1 MIYTFEGTI
10 KEIFDTITFD
20 SGFSKR
26 EIVLT
31 SDEQY
36 PQDVKFEFIKE
47 ASSSLDAFT
56 TGEAAKISFALR
68 GNEYN
73 GKYFVNLKGISIAK
87 MSGTPT
93 ASVPTPAPAV
103 VTEPTGGGTETDDLP
118 F

>member
-47 ASSSLDAFT
+47 ATTSLDVFKV
-56 TGEAAKISFALR
+56 GEAAKISFALR

-87 MSGTPT
+87 MSGTEP
-93 ASVPTPAPAV
+93 AAATPAPAV
-103 VTEPTGGGTETDDLP
+103 VTEPTGGGTDGEDDLP

>member
-31 SDEQY
+31 SNEQY
-36 PQDVKFEFIKE
+36 PQEVKFEFIKE
-47 ASSSLDAFT
+47 ASSSLDVFSI
-56 TGEAAKISFALR
+56 GEAAKISFALK

-93 ASVPTPAPAV
+93 SSVPTPAPDLV
-103 VTEPTGGGTETDDLP
+103 MEPTGADTETDDLP

>member
-1 MIYTFEGTI
+1 MIYNFEGTI
-10 KEIFDTITFD
+10 KEIFETQTFD
-20 SGFSKR
+20 SGFTKR

-47 ASSSLDAFT
+47 SIASLDAFNV
-56 TGEAAKISFALR
+56 GETAKIGFALR

-87 MSGTPT
+87 LTAGATP
-93 ASVPTPAPAV
+93 AAPAV
-103 VTEPTGGGTETDDLP
+103 APLETSTGADDTDDLP

>member
-1 MIYTFEGTI
+1 MIYNFEGTI
-10 KEIFDTITFD
+10 KEMFDTVTFD

-36 PQDVKFEFIKE
+36 PQEVKFEFIKE
-47 ASSSLDAFT
+47 TIASLDAFAV
-56 TGEAAKISFALR
+56 GESAKIAFAVR

-87 MSGTPT
+87 LTGSATT
-93 ASVPTPAPAV
+93 AAPALE
-103 VTEPTGGGTETDDLP
+103 TSNGADDTDDLP

>member
-1 MIYTFEGTI
+1 MIYNFEGTI

-47 ASSSLDAFT
+47 ATTSLDVFT
-56 TGEAAKISFALR
+56 VGEAAKISFALR

-87 MSGTPT
+87 MSGTEP
-93 ASVPTPAPAV
+93 AATPAPAV
-103 VTEPTGGGTETDDLP
+103 VTEPTASGPSETDDLP

>member
-1 MIYTFEGTI
+1 MIYNFEGTI
-10 KEIFDTITFD
+10 KVILDTQTFD

-36 PQDVKFEFIKE
+36 PQEVKFEFIKE
-47 ASSSLDAFT
+47 SIASLDAFAP
-56 TGEAAKISFALR
+56 GEKAKIGFAIR

-87 MSGTPT
+87 LTT
-93 ASVPTPAPAV
+93 DAKATPAAPKVA
-103 VTEPTGGGTETDDLP
+103 TLETSTGADETDDLP

>member
-31 SDEQY
+31 SNEQY
-36 PQDVKFEFIKE
+36 PQEVKFEFIKE
-47 ASSSLDAFT
+47 ASSSLDVFSI
-56 TGEAAKISFALR
+56 GESAKISFAIR

-87 MSGTPT
+87 MSGTEP
-93 ASVPTPAPAV
+93 AVATPAPAV
-103 VTEPTGGGTETDDLP
+103 VTEPTGAGSDNEDDLP